1 MCSIESF
8 YYLESEY
15 CREYVCYMIIF
26 FKNSVDITFCFA
38 NGEQRTVKGRIG
50 DSLKDTAN
58 AFHLPIPG
66 LF

>member
-1 MCSIESF
+1 MLYNNI
-8 YYLESEY
+8 
-15 CREYVCYMIIF
+15 

-66 LF
+66 LFCFLFIIRGL

>member
-1 MCSIESF
+1 MLYDNI
-8 YYLESEY
+8 
-15 CREYVCYMIIF
+15 

-38 NGEQRTVKGRIG
+38 NGEQRTVNGRIG

>member
-1 MCSIESF
+1 MLQRIRI
-8 YYLESEY
+8 LNG
-15 CREYVCYMIIF
+15 IIF
-26 FKNSVDITFCFA
+26 RNSIDITFCFA
-38 NGEQRTVKGRIG
+38 NGDQRKVKGRIG